1 MFVRYI
7 LPLVL
12 LHLEV
17 SAWRIPHFGHFL
29 ERRLPT
35 LAEME
40 ARGVVAISWA
50 EITGPH
56 PGGGQPP
63 VSISY
68 AAGQYLSAGQ
78 PSTTTTTTTS
88 TTTTISS
95 GKKGGPTDVVALYGG
110 DSPNI
115 GNGPG
120 DRNTVVNAL
129 TTTTT
134 QQPAPTTGG
143 GGDSAIWVKAHND
156 YRKQYGAK
164 DLTWDEGLA
173 VKASNNAKQC
183 NHQHS

>member
-1 MFVRYI
+1 
-7 LPLVL
+7 
-12 LHLEV
+12 
-17 SAWRIPHFGHFL
+17 
-29 ERRLPT
+29 
-35 LAEME
+35 ME

-63 VSISY
+63 ASRSASISY

-78 PSTTTTTTTS
+78 PSTTTTTATT

-95 GKKGGPTDVVALYGG
+95 GKKGGPTDVVALYGC
-110 DSPNI
+110 DSPNP

-134 QQPAPTTGG
+134 QQPAATTGGGGGG